1 MMNCKDFLSLV
12 NHSYALVTP
21 PSEGRGWQECLFTL
35 SPVTTVI
42 LDRVISLGPIFFIC
56 KVWDMH

>member
-1 MMNCKDFLSLV
+1 MGQILLHVSEELSE
-12 NHSYALVTP
+12 ALP
-21 PSEGRGWQECLFTL
+21 PPRGGWQECLFTL
-35 SPVTTVI
+35 SPVNTVI